1 MYSVVIPVYQAKR
14 DLERC
19 VLSWLVQ
26 TEKEL
31 ELILVDDGSTDGSAE
46 LCDKLAGSH
55 TRVRVIHQSN
65 SGVSAARNA
74 GIRAAC
80 GEFLLFTDS
89 DDYVEPD
96 YLEKMGKLQ
105 RESNSDL
112 VLCGFH
118 HLYEGA
124 DILKVPGQTRSCGIK
139 EFSRDFLELYERS
152 YLNMPWNKLFRR
164 DWAGEFDTSLSLG
177 EDLLFNL
184 EYLRKCSRIAVLGEP
199 LCYYIQEEQKITL
212 SSKKRRNRTELARR
226 ICEET
231 ERFYEEMWG
240 SHQAGF
246 WGDQRVRLPEEAA
259 AEGHARIFT
268 RYMNE
273 IMDECE
279 KLPADRSRTLQD
291 KLQVIRTY
299 AGDDWVKRRG
309 DEARFAYPDYRI
321 LWFFLKRG
329 RIRSVYLLCVL
340 RRAVVWFVHRMR
352 RKGKLWNL

>member
-26 TEKEL
+26 TEKDL
-31 ELILVDDGSTDGSAE
+31 ELILVDDGSTDGSSE
-46 LCDKLAGSH
+46 LCDKLAGSD
-55 TRVRVIHQSN
+55 TRIRVIHQSN

-74 GIRAAC
+74 GIRAAR

-96 YLEKMGKLQ
+96 YLEKMGGLQ
-105 RESNSDL
+105 RECGSDL

-124 DILKVPGQTRSCGIK
+124 DILKVPGQTRSCGIN

-164 DWAGEFDTSLSLG
+164 DWAGEFYTSLSLG

-184 EYLRKCSRIAVLGEP
+184 EYLRKCRRIAVLGEP

-212 SSKKRRNRTELARR
+212 SSKRRGNRTELARR

-240 SHQAGF
+240 SRRG
-246 WGDQRVRLPEEAA
+246 GLPEEAA
-259 AEGHARIFT
+259 VGGHARIFT

-279 KLPADRSRTLQD
+279 KLPADRSRPLRD

-299 AGDDWVKRRG
+299 AGDDWVRRRG
-309 DEARFAYPDYRI
+309 DEARFTYPDYRI

-329 RIRSVYLLCVL
+329 RIRSVYGLCVL
-340 RRAVVWFVHRMR
+340 RRATVWFVHKMR
-352 RKGKLWNL
+352 RKGQLWNL